1 MQKHFFGKSEICFYM
16 YIVYYIYKGNDAC
29 CALWPHMEGLVFFFF
44 TNRTE
49 LSYSTLRVVARETE
63 PQTLGSSQQDDQ
75 ARPPNDVK
83 SSNLIE
89 DFTFFCVCECLWSA
103 LFLDGCSQK
112 PKTIFCQCC
121 TFSMQEKII
130 TPLGL

>member
-1 MQKHFFGKSEICFYM
+1 MCKNIFLGKVKFVFICIL
-16 YIVYYIYKGNDAC
+16 YITYIKV
-29 CALWPHMEGLVFFFF
+29 MMLVAHYDLIW
-44 TNRTE
+44 RVSSSSSPTE

-89 DFTFFCVCECLWSA
+89 DFTFFV
-103 LFLDGCSQK
+103 
-112 PKTIFCQCC
+112 
-121 TFSMQEKII
+121 
-130 TPLGL
+130 